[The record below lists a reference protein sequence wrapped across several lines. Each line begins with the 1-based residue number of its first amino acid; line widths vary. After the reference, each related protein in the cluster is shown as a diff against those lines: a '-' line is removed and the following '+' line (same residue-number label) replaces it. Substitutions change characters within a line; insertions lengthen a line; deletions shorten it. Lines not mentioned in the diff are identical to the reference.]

1 MVTFVL
7 SSFFPLAGDPALKS
21 TSIEEDDDIS
31 PSLDLLQT
39 EDQNSPGDLEDFVP
53 LSPPAVDDY
62 LFALG
67 DNEGISDLFDA
78 YDLFKTWFIFIVVV
92 GIVYLLNRFGI
103 PVHHNV

>member
-78 YDLFKTWFIFIVVV
+78 YDLFKT
-92 GIVYLLNRFGI
+92 
-103 PVHHNV
+103 